1 MVNCSASWPWGME
14 MYGLGIIGDLYAGTM
29 DEPTWDRALLAIAD
43 IAVVN
48 EECRGE
54 RFQYQ

>member
-1 MVNCSASWPWGME
+1 

-43 IAVVN
+43 IAV
-48 EECRGE
+48 GE
-54 RFQYQ
+54 